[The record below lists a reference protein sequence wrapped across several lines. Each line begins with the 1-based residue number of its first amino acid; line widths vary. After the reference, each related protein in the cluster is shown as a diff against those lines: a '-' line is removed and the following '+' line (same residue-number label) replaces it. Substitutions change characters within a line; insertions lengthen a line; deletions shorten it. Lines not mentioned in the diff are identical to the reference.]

1 MYTRERIEEV
11 VNYVLKFYSFEKLE
25 DNTKENFLESIMIEL
40 DNYKPN
46 ENEEGEE
53 WE

>member
-11 VNYVLKFYSFEKLE
+11 VNHVLKFYSFKKLE
-25 DNTKENFLESIMIEL
+25 DNTKENFLESVMIEL
-40 DNYKPN
+40 DNYKP

-53 WE
+53 

>member
-53 WE
+53 